1 MKRNWK
7 KVAAAIVPTVAFLL
21 YVNFRRAKKVR

>member
-7 KVAAAIVPTVAFLL
+7 KVALAIVPTAAFLL
-21 YVNFRRAKKVR
+21 YVNFRHTKSAK